1 MEQVSVIASV
11 RMSKL
16 KETIHVKNKN
26 YLHQQL
32 AACVLL

>member
-1 MEQVSVIASV
+1 MEQVSAFASV

-26 YLHQQL
+26 YLRQQL
-32 AACVLL
+32 AVCVLL